1 MAVIVR
7 TVASLHS
14 GKSALTEVVYSSG
27 KSISGGV
34 PSTITIT
41 PYQVGQ
47 ATALSAMRTAATTS
61 AKSVAQASAL
71 PSTTRGSA
79 SIGVVLDFG

>member
-14 GKSALTEVVYSSG
+14 DKSALTEVVYSSG
-27 KSISGGV
+27 KSISGSA

-41 PYQVGQ
+41 PYQVGRV
-47 ATALSAMRTAATTS
+47 TALSAMRTAATTS
-61 AKSVAQASAL
+61 VKSVAQASAL
-71 PSTTRGSA
+71 PSATSGPA
-79 SIGVVLDFG
+79 GVGVMLDFG